1 MKGYL
6 LDTNIVSYW
15 FDGRKPEHEVVTRR
29 ISALLDQAPLCVSAI
44 TLGEIEYGHRLE
56 TPDADTGFQVRFNH
70 LIAERLPMVLDVRSS
85 TKLSYGLIRARL
97 FRKFAP
103 KTRRRR
109 DRWPEELIDP
119 TTAKT
124 LGIQENDLWLAA
136 QAIEHR
142 LVFVTHDK
150 KLRRITQ
157 VSDDRLSIEDWADE

>member
-1 MKGYL
+1 MQGYL
-6 LDTNIVSYW
+6 LDTNIVSFW
-15 FDGRKPEHEVVTRR
+15 LHGGQPQHEAVLKR
-29 ISALLDQAPLCVSAI
+29 IAGLPDQAPLFVSAV

-56 TPDADTGFQVRFNH
+56 SPDAQTDFEQRFNREV
-70 LIAERLPMVLDVRSS
+70 AESCPTVLLVRPS
-85 TKLSYGLIRARL
+85 TKTPYGLIRARL

-119 TTAKT
+119 TTAKS

-142 LVFVTHDK
+142 LVFVTHDSLK
-150 KLRRITQ
+150 RIRE
-157 VSDDRLSIEDWADE
+157 VSDELLSIEDWAEE